1 MNLVINNIEVTS
13 NEDGLYSLADLWRGA
28 SNKRAKSP
36 SEWMRYDSFASK
48 VTYLEL
54 YFESLCSTGNPV
66 QQKQQ
71 VISKNEHGYTY
82 VCKELVYSYA
92 MWISDKY
99 HFEVITAFDN
109 LVNGR
114 IIEAIELAKD
124 SVKIRLVKSELDKL
138 VDNELENNIE
148 STHKL
153 ANIIG
158 IYQKHS
164 SSTGSALASCRGVKG
179 KIAEVETK
187 LTNRN
192 QYGMNL

>member
-13 NEDGLYSLADLWRGA
+13 NDEGLYSLADLWRGA
-28 SNKRAKSP
+28 SKKSGKAPNK
-36 SEWMRYDSFASK
+36 W
-48 VTYLEL
+48 LEL
-54 YFESLCSTGNPV
+54 KGTFSKIEYLSSDRKMGLSN
-66 QQKQQ
+66 QQ

-138 VDNELENNIE
+138 VDNELESNIE

-164 SSTGSALASCRGVKG
+164 SSAGSALASCRGVKG

>member
-1 MNLVINNIEVTS
+1 MNLVINNIEVS
-13 NEDGLYSLADLWRGA
+13 QNEDGLYSLIDLWKST
-28 SNKRAKSP
+28 SNKKNKSP
-36 SEWMRYDSFASK
+36 SKWLDLKGTLSK
-48 VTYLEL
+48 IEYLCL
-54 YFESLCSTGNPV
+54 DRKRVQGN
-66 QQKQQ
+66 QQ
-71 VISKNEHGYTY
+71 VTSKNDHGYAY

-138 VDNELENNIE
+138 VDNELESNIE

-164 SSTGSALASCRGVKG
+164 SSAGSALASCRGVKG